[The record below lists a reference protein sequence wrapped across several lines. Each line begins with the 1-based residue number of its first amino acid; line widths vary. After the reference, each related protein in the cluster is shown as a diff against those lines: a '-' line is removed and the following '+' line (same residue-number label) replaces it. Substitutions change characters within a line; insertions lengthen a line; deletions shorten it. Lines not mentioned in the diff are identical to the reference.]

1 MRNRKVQ
8 REMRRTVGKEEKLD
22 LYDYCGIKDPTPYE
36 AVKRIIREEQVKRR
50 MARVYLKIP
59 TTLFYS
65 TKKPHLLSLAFHG
78 GVRRSCAL
86 QLALFGEYPSIFDF
100 SDTP

>member
-50 MARVYLKIP
+50 MAKAHARTVVAAQRDA
-59 TTLFYS
+59 S
-65 TKKPHLLSLAFHG
+65 
-78 GVRRSCAL
+78 
-86 QLALFGEYPSIFDF
+86 
-100 SDTP
+100 